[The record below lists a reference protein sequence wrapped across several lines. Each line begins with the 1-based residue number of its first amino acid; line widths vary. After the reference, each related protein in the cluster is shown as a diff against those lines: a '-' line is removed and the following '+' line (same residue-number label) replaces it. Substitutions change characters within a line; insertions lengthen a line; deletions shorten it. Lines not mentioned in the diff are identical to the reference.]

1 MIEAIS
7 PEFVALDILRLVTY
21 MNLGFAGTLLIV
33 LVLSLV
39 CCAFESYE
47 DRMARRR
54 RYASRSRVVGI
65 AAVAFLCLPHA
76 PRLYG
81 QSESTAPTIEPTFT
95 RLFGSDTME
104 IYGASLSPDGRWL
117 MFGNQSLW
125 VVRVSGGVPVRLVG
139 SDHGADG
146 AVWFPTSDRVAFRT
160 TWERGHWG
168 IMTLAVDRETGR
180 PTGPPRPVTLE
191 GSQAYFDVS
200 PDGKWIAYTPRE
212 DGKRVIR
219 IIPSNGGTAHT
230 LIAAD
235 TPRPMWSADGRYIY
249 YHVAS
254 GSGMALA
261 RIPVG
266 GGQPDTTTAAGWIRL
281 GHSSLL
287 LSDAG
292 NSRAFTVATMTGEPR
307 ARFRLPGE
315 MRPPGTTGLDSANR
329 FLAITSNRGA
339 ALHVLP
345 VDGGPVRQLT
355 EGQEEDLP
363 IAWTDDGRILFSTH
377 LNGKEVLL
385 LAPAGGGAMR
395 QVSLAETR
403 RRLLNTRVPPP
414 FLSRDASHLFYEV
427 ATDDPEMAV
436 LKVLSLGGGSIE
448 VISTAH
454 MADGPLVTGPGGI
467 PHFNG
472 PDFVYLERHGD
483 RRELRAWRSGD
494 GSRLLR
500 AFGADERPGTMSLH
514 GDRLVFAYGSDAVKS
529 LRITRLGDAQSRELV
544 SIAAWK
550 LQSVGWSPN
559 GRYVA
564 MVVIDSS
571 EGRESARVAFQE
583 VSTSGGPV
591 GALRYVGERS
601 LSWWNLRWL
610 PDSRGVLAAGW
621 DDHNVWL
628 FPVDPNESPVCVT
641 QDEPNGVDAF
651 VLSPDGKDI
660 VYPSWVSRGSS
671 VWLVDLGEIPGG
683 LK

>member
-1 MIEAIS
+1 MS
-7 PEFVALDILRLVTY
+7 EFTVSADLALQALRAVAVL
-21 MNLGFAGTLLIV
+21 NLGFAAVLALILLLSLICCGAEWLRDGRDERHHTSLRFAV
-33 LVLSLV
+33 LVALLLSE
-39 CCAFESYE
+39 ATS
-47 DRMARRR
+47 
-54 RYASRSRVVGI
+54 I
-65 AAVAFLCLPHA
+65 HA
-76 PRLYG
+76 
-81 QSESTAPTIEPTFT
+81 QSQPEVPTIEPTFT

-104 IYGASLSPDGRWL
+104 IFGASLSPDGRWL
-117 MFGNQSLW
+117 MFGDQSLW
-125 VVRVSGGVPVRLVG
+125 VVRVSGGVPERLLG
-139 SDHGADG
+139 EDFGADG
-146 AVWFPTSDRVAFRT
+146 AVWYPTSDRVAFRT

-168 IMTLAVDRETGR
+168 IMTLAIDRETGR
-180 PTGPPRPVTLE
+180 PAGPPRPVTLE
-191 GSQAYFDVS
+191 GSSAYFDVS
-200 PDGKWIAYTPRE
+200 PDGKWVAYTPIE
-212 DGKRVIR
+212 DGRRVIR
-219 IIPSNGGTAHT
+219 IVPSNGGTART

-287 LSDAG
+287 VSDAG
-292 NSRAFTVATMTGEPR
+292 NSRAFTITTMSGEPK

-315 MRPPGTTGLDSANR
+315 MRPPGTTGLDSTNR
-329 FLAITSNRGA
+329 FLAITSNHGA

-355 EGQEEDLP
+355 EGQEEDSP
-363 IAWTDDGRILFSTH
+363 IAWTENGRILFSTH

-395 QVSLAETR
+395 QVSLPEKR

-427 ATDDPEMAV
+427 ATEDPETAV
-436 LKVLSLGGGSIE
+436 LKVLSLGDGSIE
-448 VISTAH
+448 AISSAH
-454 MADGPLVTGPGGI
+454 MADGPSVTGPGGV
-467 PHFNG
+467 PHFSG

-483 RRELRAWRSGD
+483 RPELRAWRPGEA
-494 GSRLLR
+494 SRQVH
-500 AFGADERPGTMSLH
+500 AFGVDERPGTMSLH
-514 GDRLVFAYGSDAVKS
+514 GDRLVFAYGSEAVKS
-529 LRITRLGDAQSRELV
+529 LRIARLGNARSRELV
-544 SIAAWK
+544 SVPAWK
-550 LQSVGWSPN
+550 LQSAGWSPN

-583 VSTSGGPV
+583 VSPSGGPV
-591 GALRYVGERS
+591 GDLRFVGGRS

-628 FPVDPNESPVCVT
+628 FPVDPNESPVCIT

-651 VLSPDGKDI
+651 VLSPDGKHI

-671 VWLVDLGEIPGG
+671 VWQVDLGEIPGG
-683 LK
+683 VK